1 MGTLNRER
9 VGKALR
15 THWRALTLI
24 GALLLAWTLAGFFWV
39 PQLAHTGITNYV
51 QRDLGRHVALGDIAF
66 NPYTL
71 TMEIRDFALAEADD
85 TPIAS
90 FSLLRVNA
98 EFIAT
103 LLHRAWTLKELRLEQ
118 PRVAVRLDASGSL
131 NLARLVPPK
140 QPDAPAAKPGVPAL
154 RIGRLAIVDG
164 SIDYDDRTRSTPFHA
179 TLSPIEFSLD
189 DFRTTPAHETVYHF
203 DAVTLAGE
211 KLAWSGAFSV
221 QPLGSSGE
229 FSIAALRAQT
239 IAAYLEDLLPFVL
252 PSGQVDLAGSY
263 RLALDGAVNLDL
275 TLPQIT
281 LRDVAIAPRGEA
293 DAAPWITLPAVA
305 ISGTTLAL
313 PQRRIHVEEIGV
325 SGAGIRAWREEDG
338 GLNLARLAPAA
349 ATPPA
354 ATPVTAPVAAAA
366 PAGNPWELS
375 VARVKLEDATLDFE
389 DRSIEPAGR
398 LKLAPVTLSLDGYTL
413 AAGAPLTL
421 GAQVGFDGQGRVT
434 AQGTLTPSPLA
445 ADLELEVAD
454 FALASLQPWVASATA
469 LRIETGSLG
478 AKARLRVL
486 PAPKRGESKLD
497 VRGSM
502 QVVDLLTRDA
512 TWKQELIR
520 WQRLDVQGIDF
531 RQTPDRLDIDTI
543 RARKP
548 YGRVVIGSDR
558 SLNIARVLAG
568 PVGTALPPPGK
579 DAQPAAAPAAPR
591 MPMRIRR
598 VLIEDGTADFADFS
612 VQPNF
617 AAAILGLDGDITGLS
632 SDPASRAKVA
642 LKGSVD
648 RHAPVE
654 IKGEVN
660 LLAATVYTDIALG
673 FHNMELTTFNPYS
686 GKFAGYDIAKGKL
699 STDLKYHIDNRQLD
713 AQHHIVLDQL
723 EFGTA
728 TGSKDAVP
736 LPVKLAVALLK
747 DRNGVIDI
755 DLPVSGSLDD
765 PKFRIGP
772 IVWKALIGLLRKI
785 VTSPFAL
792 LGSLV
797 GGGADL
803 AQVEFAAGSAA
814 LAPAEQDK
822 LGKLAKALYDRPQ
835 LRLDIPLETLSPAD
849 DAALAQTAFED
860 AVTAATPAA
869 AVKDK
874 PPRLAALE
882 ALYTKAFGAQPVY
895 PSTAAQAGT
904 DTAGADAAG
913 ADVAGIRIAW
923 LEAQLAPKYVAT
935 PRQRAA
941 LGRSRADAVQAAILA
956 DGQVAAE
963 RVFLTERQSGQG
975 GAADGA
981 RMELQV
987 E

>member
-1 MGTLNRER
+1 MGTLNREQ
-9 VGKALR
+9 VGKTLR
-15 THWRALTLI
+15 AHWRALTLI
-24 GALLLAWTLAGFFWV
+24 VALLLAWTLAGFLWV
-39 PQLAHTGITNYV
+39 PRLARTAITNYV
-51 QRDLGRHVALGDIAF
+51 QRDLGRQVTLGDIAF

-71 TMEIRDFALAEADD
+71 TVEIHDFALAEADD

-98 EFIAT
+98 QSISS
-103 LLHRAWTLKELRLEQ
+103 LLHRAWTLKELRIEQ
-118 PRVAVRLDASGSL
+118 PLVAVRLDESGSL

-140 QPDAPAAKPGVPAL
+140 KPDAPAAKPAAMPAI

-164 SIDYDDRTRSTPFHA
+164 SVDYDDRTRATPFHA
-179 TLSPIEFSLD
+179 TLRPIEFSLD
-189 DFRTTPAHETVYHF
+189 DFRTAPAHETAYHF

-229 FSIAALRAQT
+229 FNVIGLRAKT
-239 IAAYLEDLLPFVL
+239 IAAYLHDVLPFAL
-252 PSGQVDLAGSY
+252 PSGQVDLGGSY
-263 RLALDGAVNLDL
+263 RLALDGALSLDL
-275 TLPQIT
+275 TLPQIA
-281 LRDVAIAPRGEA
+281 LRDMAIAPGGEA
-293 DAAPWITLPAVA
+293 GAAPWITLPAVA

-313 PQRRIHVEEIGV
+313 PQRRIHVEEIGI
-325 SGAGIRAWREEDG
+325 SGAGVTAWREEDG
-338 GLNLARLAPAA
+338 GLNLARLAPTAA
-349 ATPPA
+349 APPVA
-354 ATPVTAPVAAAA
+354 GTPVTAPASD
-366 PAGNPWELS
+366 PWELS
-375 VARVKLEDATLDFE
+375 VARVDLKNATLDFE
-389 DRSIEPAGR
+389 DRSIKPAGR
-398 LKLAPVTLSLDGYTL
+398 LKLTPVEANLGGYTL

-421 GAQVGFDGQGRVT
+421 EASVGFDGHGRVT
-434 AQGTLTPSPLA
+434 TKGTLTPSPLA

-454 FALASLQPWVASATA
+454 FALAPLQPWVASVTA

-478 AKARLRVL
+478 ANARLRL
-486 PAPKRGESKLD
+486 RPAPKRGESK
-497 VRGSM
+497 
-502 QVVDLLTRDA
+502 LLTRDA

-520 WQRLDVQGIDF
+520 WQQLDMQGIDF
-531 RQTPDRLDIDTI
+531 RQAPDRLDIDTI

-568 PVGTALPPPGK
+568 PVGTVLSPPPAEESG
-579 DAQPAAAPAAPR
+579 DAQPSAKNAQPAVSPAAPR

-617 AAAILGLDGDITGLS
+617 AAAILGLNGDITGLS
-632 SDPASRAKVA
+632 SDPASRARVA

-654 IKGEVN
+654 ISGEVN

-699 STDLKYHIDNRQLD
+699 STDLKYHIENRQLD

-747 DRNGVIDI
+747 DRSGVIDI

-772 IVWKALIGLLRKI
+772 IVWKAFIGLLRKI

-803 AQVEFAAGSAA
+803 AQVEFAAGSAV
-814 LAPAEQDK
+814 LVPQEQDK

-835 LRLDIPLETLSPAD
+835 LKLDIPLETLSPAD
-849 DAALAQTAFED
+849 DAALGQAAFEA
-860 AVTAATPAA
+860 AVTAAGPVAA
-869 AVKDK
+869 AKGK

-882 ALYTKAFGAQPVY
+882 ALYTQAFGAKPVY
-895 PSTAAQAGT
+895 PSTSGV
-904 DTAGADAAG
+904 AGADAGTDAAR
-913 ADVAGIRIAW
+913 ADVAGAQIAW

-941 LGRSRADAVQAAILA
+941 LGRSRADAVQSAILA

-975 GAADGA
+975 GATDGA
-981 RMELQV
+981 RMELKL